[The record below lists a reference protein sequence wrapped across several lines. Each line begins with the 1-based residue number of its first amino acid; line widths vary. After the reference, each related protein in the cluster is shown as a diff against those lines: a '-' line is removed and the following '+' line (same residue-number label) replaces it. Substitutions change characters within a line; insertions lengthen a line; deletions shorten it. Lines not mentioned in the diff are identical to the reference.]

1 MKMGKKSLY
10 EAIQSLRN
18 ATHRDSEISPFVL
31 GVLFK
36 HLERVE
42 GKDYLG
48 RVVREEDNIELELD
62 TILTEIEQAH
72 PELSGIRHLHIK
84 SVEKLR
90 VFWLELDRYL
100 NEVTDLSIFI
110 DDLIE
115 ELSSIGSRT
124 SDLFP
129 TPPSINNLALQLI
142 NPGSGSFHDS
152 MCGLGGSL
160 LSAYKHAVMK
170 EEALQLSGQDINPIN
185 VAITKVRLFI
195 EGVKDATIK
204 FGDIISSPQF
214 VENGR
219 LEKFD
224 YIFIDPPF
232 GLSWRPEGDQ
242 YERFV
247 FGTPP
252 SSKMELAVLTHAL
265 VSLKDKGRA
274 AVIMSGGVLYAG
286 GASARIRQNI
296 IDLDYVE
303 AVITFPSNLY
313 QNTALQTHLIM
324 LNKDKD
330 LERRNEI
337 LFINGEELYQ
347 EIGKRKRAISE
358 KGMQKIIETYRS
370 WKVESGFSKI
380 VRNSELNESNLLPSQ
395 YIFSNQLTIEPFGDI
410 EVAMD
415 KIEEMNTAP
424 LGDFVKLFRGYNVSP
439 NDEDTEGQYKVVKAS
454 DIQEGQ
460 LNYENVTRYNI
471 QKKFNLEDYR
481 LKKGDLLITVRGRSI
496 KVAHVDVEDEHL
508 LFSQNFLG
516 IRCGELIAPQYL
528 KLYLESPVAQFILT
542 SKLSGTTIP
551 VLNRKDLE
559 QLPFLAI
566 PLEEQK
572 RIAQRT
578 EERHAELRSEIKRVQ
593 NEMMQNKKQSYEDM
607 GLADLFSIKKQSLRR
622 Y

>member
-1 MKMGKKSLY
+1 MEKKRLY
-10 EAIQSLRN
+10 EVLESLHNTPQRY
-18 ATHRDSEISPFVL
+18 SEISPFIL
-31 GVLFK
+31 GILFK
-36 HLERVE
+36 QLERIE

-48 RVVREEDNIELELD
+48 RIARKEENVELELD
-62 TILTEIEQAH
+62 TVLTEIEQVH
-72 PELSGIRHLHIK
+72 PELSGIKHLDIR

-90 VFWLELDRYL
+90 RFWLELDRYL
-100 NEVTDLSIFI
+100 NEVKDLSIFI
-110 DDLIE
+110 DDLID

-124 SDLFP
+124 SHLFP
-129 TPPSINNLALQLI
+129 TPPSINSLAIQLI

-160 LSAYKHAVMK
+160 LSAYKHASMK
-170 EEALQLSGQDINPIN
+170 EEALHLTGQDINPIN
-185 VAITKVRLFI
+185 NAITKIRLFV
-195 EGVKDATIK
+195 EGVKDANIK

-214 VENGR
+214 VEDGR

-242 YERFV
+242 YDRFV

-286 GASARIRQNI
+286 GASAKIRQNI
-296 IDLDYVE
+296 IDLDYLE
-303 AVITFPSNLY
+303 AVITFPSSLY

-337 LFINGEELYQ
+337 LFINGENLYQ

-358 KGMQKIIETYRS
+358 KGMQKIIDTYRS
-370 WKVESGFSKI
+370 WKVEDGFSKI
-380 VRNSELNESNLLPSQ
+380 VRNTELNESNLLPSQ
-395 YIFSNQLTIEPFGDI
+395 YIYSNRLTIEPFGDI
-410 EVAMD
+410 EVSMD
-415 KIEEMNTAP
+415 KIEEINTAP

-439 NDEDTEGQYKVVKAS
+439 SDEDKEGQYKVVKAS
-454 DIQEGQ
+454 DVQDGQ
-460 LNYENVTRYNI
+460 LHYENVTRYSI

-481 LKKGDLLITVRGRSI
+481 LNKGDLLITVRGRSI

-516 IRCGELIAPQYL
+516 IRCGELIDPQYL

-559 QLPFLAI
+559 QLPFLNI

-572 RIAQRT
+572 RIAHRT
-578 EERHAELRSEIKRVQ
+578 EEKHAELRSKIQHIQ

-607 GLADLFSIKKQSLRR
+607 GLADLFSINNGS
-622 Y
+622 

>member
-1 MKMGKKSLY
+1 MKQMETKRLHELIG
-10 EAIQSLRN
+10 SLRDV
-18 ATHRDSEISPFVL
+18 TQRDPEILPFIF

-36 HLERVE
+36 QLERTE
-42 GKDYLG
+42 GNDYFG
-48 RVVREEDNIELELD
+48 RLTREEENIELELHRV
-62 TILTEIEQAH
+62 LTEIEDGH
-72 PELSGIRHLHIK
+72 SELSEINYLQIK
-84 SVEKLR
+84 SVKKLR
-90 VFWLELDRYL
+90 RFWLELDRYL
-100 NEVTDLSIFI
+100 NEVTDLSLFI
-110 DDLIE
+110 DHLID
-115 ELSSIGSRT
+115 ELSSMGGKT
-124 SDLFP
+124 SNLSP
-129 TPPSINNLALQLI
+129 TPPSINNLAIQLI
-142 NPGSGSFHDS
+142 NPNNGNFHDS

-160 LSAYKHAVMK
+160 LSAYKHASMK
-170 EEALQLSGQDINPIN
+170 EETLQLTGQDNNLVN
-185 VAITKVRLFI
+185 VLITKIRLFI
-195 EGVKDATIK
+195 EGVKDADIK

-214 VENGR
+214 VENKR

-224 YIFIDPPF
+224 YVFIDPPF

-242 YERFV
+242 YDRFV

-274 AVIMSGGVLYAG
+274 AVLMSGGVLYASG
-286 GASARIRQNI
+286 SSAKIRQNI

-303 AVITFPSNLY
+303 SVITLPSNLY
-313 QNTALQTHLIM
+313 QNTALQTHLII
-324 LNKDKD
+324 LNKNKQP
-330 LERRNEI
+330 ERQDEI

-358 KGMQKIIETYRS
+358 KGVQKIIDTYHF
-370 WKVESGFSKI
+370 WKGKSGFSKI

-410 EVAMD
+410 EVSMD
-415 KIEEMNTAP
+415 KIEEINTAP
-424 LGDFVKLFRGYNVSP
+424 LGEFVKLFRGYNVSP
-439 NDEDTEGQYKVVKAS
+439 SDEDTEGQYKVVKAS
-454 DIQEGQ
+454 DVQEGQ
-460 LNYENVTRYNI
+460 LHYKNVTRYSI
-471 QKKFNLEDYR
+471 QKNFNLEDYR

-516 IRCGELIAPQYL
+516 IRCGETINPQYL

-559 QLPFLAI
+559 QLPFLKI

-572 RIAQRT
+572 RIAQQT
-578 EERHAELRSEIKRVQ
+578 EDRDEKLRSELQRIQ
-593 NEMMQNKKQSYEDM
+593 NEMMQNKKRSYEDM
-607 GLADLFSIKKQSLRR
+607 GLADLFCIKSRS
-622 Y
+622 